1 VSAGREVS
9 VAAPAKGMAGQ
20 VRRKAAQKFGEIRV
34 VDHQTGIGIAAR
46 VELHGLAGAKPCR
59 RR

>member
-1 VSAGREVS
+1 L